1 MLVSVSS
8 LSCPLFAE
16 YHYQLNEA
24 QMNRLIQIEDGYQT
38 LEKDYQALKKDY
50 QKTQKDYQNLLKKSR
65 RRNTGLMISVGSTC
79 LAIGAAIGAASSFV
93 LMGTLNNK

>member
-1 MLVSVSS
+1 MLVSVSL

-16 YHYQLNEA
+16 YHYQLNET

-65 RRNTGLMISVGSTC
+65 RRNTGSMISVGSTC
-79 LAIGAAIGAASSFV
+79 LVIGVTAGILF
-93 LMGTLNNK
+93 MGTINNK